1 MMYAKFYTPAFTAM
15 LIAIT
20 FCNAETIK
28 QIINDE
34 KRFVVFNSRQ
44 LTGECLPICVP
55 EKDTEFPTGTPTI
68 MQTND
73 PTAAPTLNPTEDP
86 TAKPTQ
92 TPTPGPTLS
101 PTAIPTFAPTP
112 GPTSSPT
119 AVPTFPPTQ
128 GPTLSPTLKP
138 TSSPTSS
145 PTQKPTAV
153 PTNAPTLV
161 PTSIPTSS
169 PTNKPT
175 LTPTQNPT
183 QNPTL
188 APTMTPTNMPTG
200 APTPAPTEGYG
211 NAPPGSCPPFVV
223 NFNDQVCGEY
233 LETSQLW
240 YSSGLTVTAVG
251 DYTPNSNGVHIPSG
265 GMAYISCPSGIKTL
279 EANGNGP
286 STLFFSLTDPTFVS
300 TVTTTGLCT
309 KVKLFF
315 STGGSQTVDVSST
328 NMIMKNDVMKMEVQC
343 TGAGGVT
350 ELDYR
355 FCPPPPTCPL
365 VSLDFNSLVRGQW
378 VHDEFQTS
386 HHVVISAKKTKG
398 GLTHKAFTPVKTSSG
413 YSDTDAGCKT
423 RSGNSCAEW
432 NEGVPRVFDT
442 AIPQCQS
449 STGAWSWGDPDLGAP
464 NAEFGGRGI
473 GCGGGMYYMR
483 LKTSAE
489 NTLYNTQ
496 RSWNPPAR
504 DNCLFV
510 DSFHG
515 NPVTSPQNRVIN
527 PWVNN
532 QTQGLVLIISEHNPG
547 NNPTENLNTE
557 VRCPDDTGDGGFIIF
572 RFTKPVSLQSFQL
585 LDTDEGNTPEAHIKY
600 CDGTTNSAK
609 QKQPPYKTP
618 ETGDNG
624 FAHVDLEEEN
634 VCELWMQYYGSG
646 SISKLKYGVC
656 P

>member
-1 MMYAKFYTPAFTAM
+1 MYAMMYSTSFTAI
-15 LIAIT
+15 LVAIT
-20 FCNAETIK
+20 FCNAETIR
-28 QIINDE
+28 QIIIKQ

-55 EKDTEFPTGTPTI
+55 ETNTEFPTATLTI
-68 MQTND
+68 
-73 PTAAPTLNPTEDP
+73 TLTD
-86 TAKPTQ
+86 KPT
-92 TPTPGPTLS
+92 TAPTLS
-101 PTAIPTFAPTP
+101 PTKNSTSTPPLEATPNPTLSPTPNPTFTPTP
-112 GPTSSPT
+112 NPTSSPT
-119 AVPTFPPTQ
+119 AILTLVPTLGT
-128 GPTLSPTLKP
+128 TSSPTLKP
-138 TSSPTSS
+138 TDAPTTSPTS
-145 PTQKPTAV
+145 KPTGT
-153 PTNAPTLV
+153 PTLAPTLA
-161 PTSIPTSS
+161 PTFKPTFS

-175 LTPTQNPT
+175 YVPTPNPT
-183 QNPTL
+183 QSPTPVPTKNPTV
-188 APTMTPTNMPTG
+188 MPTS
-200 APTPAPTEGYG
+200 APTPALIEGYG

-223 NFNDQVCGEY
+223 NFSDQVCGEY
-233 LETSQLW
+233 LETSDLW

-265 GMAYISCPSGIKTL
+265 GMAYVSCHGGKKTL
-279 EANGNGP
+279 EANGSGP
-286 STLFFSLTDPTFVS
+286 STLIFSLTDPTFVS

-315 STGGSQTVDVSST
+315 FTGGSQTVDVSST

-386 HHVVISAKKTKG
+386 HYVVISAKKTHG
-398 GLTHKAFTPVKTSSG
+398 GLTHLAFTPVKTGSG
-413 YSDTDAGCKT
+413 YSITDAGCKT
-423 RSGNSCAEW
+423 RSGSSCAEW

-449 STGAWSWGDPDLGAP
+449 PTGVWSWGDTDLGAP

-483 LKTSAE
+483 TRTSAE

-532 QTQGLVLIISEHNPG
+532 QTQGLVLIINEHNPG
-547 NNPTENLNTE
+547 DNPTHNLNTE
-557 VRCPDDTGDGGFIIF
+557 TRCPDDTANGGFIIF
-572 RFTKPVSLQSFQL
+572 RFTKPVSLQSIQL

-609 QKQPPYKTP
+609 QKQAPYKTP

-634 VCELWMQYYGSG
+634 VCELWMRYYGSG